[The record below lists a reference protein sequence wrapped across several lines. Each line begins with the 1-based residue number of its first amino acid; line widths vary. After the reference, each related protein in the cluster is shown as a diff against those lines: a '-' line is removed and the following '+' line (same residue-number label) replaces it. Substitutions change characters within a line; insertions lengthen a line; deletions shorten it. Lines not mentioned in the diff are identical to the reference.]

1 MKDYITWEN
10 FFITSGALLWAL
22 LLSALASVIIY
33 FSGMAFIKLQDKCQ
47 CRRHSK
53 IARASR
59 KKNMAIYIKKP
70 SDVEISNSD
79 GHIGKFIERE
89 IEGKN
94 NDTSNS

>member
-1 MKDYITWEN
+1 
-10 FFITSGALLWAL
+10 
-22 LLSALASVIIY
+22 
-33 FSGMAFIKLQDKCQ
+33 MAFIKLQDKCQ

-59 KKNMAIYIKKP
+59 KENMAIYIDKP
-70 SDVEISNSD
+70 NDLKISNID
-79 GHIGKFIERE
+79 GHIGKFIKRE

>member
-33 FSGMAFIKLQDKCQ
+33 FSGMAFIKFQDKCQ

-59 KKNMAIYIKKP
+59 KENMAIYIDKP
-70 SDVEISNSD
+70 NDLKISNGD
-79 GHIGKFIERE
+79 GHIGKFIKNKVE
-89 IEGKN
+89 KN
-94 NDTSNS
+94 NE